1 MTLLKRRRL
10 TCPFYK
16 FLLVALHRKKID
28 IHGVAATETESS
40 SNSNSG
46 TRYLLQFIVFSIRN
60 SFSSKTHIPKF
71 CFTLCNL
78 SNTTIINK

>member
-1 MTLLKRRRL
+1 MPLLKRRRL

-16 FLLVALHRKKID
+16 FPFVALLYRTKIH
-28 IHGVAATETESS
+28 IHGVAATETEST

-60 SFSSKTHIPKF
+60 SLSSKTHIPKF
-71 CFTLCNL
+71 CFTLCDL
-78 SNTTIINK
+78 SNTTINK